1 MPLIG
6 KTISAALRA
15 LSWVGTACILL
26 MMLHVTVDVVMRYVF
41 NSPLPGTLNI
51 VSRYYMVIVVFLSLA
66 VAERQDAHISV
77 EIVYDRLPARL
88 RRVLALL
95 AWLLTALTF
104 AAIAIRAG
112 EVAWAKTLI
121 RASVD
126 EGTKVIPIWQSY
138 WPVVVGSAA
147 IAVLALHRLA
157 LALAGRPDPDAAT
170 HDPMENFNE

>member
-6 KTISAALRA
+6 KAIAAALRV

-26 MMLHVTVDVVMRYVF
+26 MMLHVAADVVMRYLF

-51 VSRYYMVIVVFLSLA
+51 VSRYYMVAVVFLSLA

-77 EIVYDRLPARL
+77 EILYDRLPAGA
-88 RRVLALL
+88 RRALAPL

-104 AAIAIRAG
+104 AAIAVRSG
-112 EVAWAKTLI
+112 EVAWSKTLI

-126 EGTKVIPIWQSY
+126 EGTTTIPVWQSY
-138 WPVVVGSAA
+138 WLVAIGSALVA
-147 IAVLALHRLA
+147 ILALWRLA
-157 LALAGRPDPDAAT
+157 LALLGRPDPHAAAHT
-170 HDPMENFNE
+170 ENLNE